1 MPHYGKVRS
10 LLATARIANVPS
22 VVSNVWA
29 GIAIG
34 AAFQRWEHGGA
45 SIWLDALF
53 LTLAGVCL
61 YIGGNFLNDWHDREW
76 DAKNRPERAL
86 PTGLF
91 SPVTYLALAVVFGLV
106 GLILAFLVNAGCSV
120 IAALIVVSIVIYTR
134 WHKKAVWPVIPMGL
148 CRALLPIMGFVG
160 FAFPPADMHLH
171 DTYYVLF
178 STTGTPIEHTIV
190 AAHALALL
198 IYIAG
203 LSLGA
208 RYESSP
214 NPSKT
219 ALTISKIALVF
230 SGILAAALWATL
242 SLKAG
247 LIALIPFAIWMTF
260 CLTKYRRPIPVHVSA
275 LLAGIPLIDWI
286 AMLAYCLLQPPGSY
300 PPALQPYL
308 IACIAIPPL
317 AFITG
322 RLLQKLAPAT

>member
-1 MPHYGKVRS
+1 MSRPGKLRS

-34 AAFQRWEHGGA
+34 AAFQRWEHGGE
-45 SIWLDALF
+45 SVWPDALF
-53 LTLAGVCL
+53 LTLAGICL

-91 SPVTYLALAVVFGLV
+91 PPGMYLLLAILLEVLGVILALVVGWKCAVV
-106 GLILAFLVNAGCSV
+106 
-120 IAALIVVSIVIYTR
+120 AAVIVVCIVIYTR

-148 CRALLPIMGFVG
+148 CRALLPVMGFVG
-160 FAFPPADMHLH
+160 FATMVRVRTIEDVGLPDPA
-171 DTYYVLF
+171 
-178 STTGTPIEHTIV
+178 TIV
-190 AAHALALL
+190 TLHALALL

-214 NPSKT
+214 NPSKA
-219 ALTISKIALVF
+219 ALAVSKAALVF
-230 SGILAAALWATL
+230 SGVLAAVLWISL
-242 SLKAG
+242 SVKAG
-247 LIALIPFAIWMTF
+247 LIGLIPFAVWMLF

-286 AMLAYCLLQPPGSY
+286 AMVAYCLLVPPLSH
-300 PPALQPYL
+300 PPAIQSYAL
-308 IACIAIPPL
+308 ACLAIPPL
-317 AFITG
+317 AFVTG

>member
-1 MPHYGKVRS
+1 MSRPGKIRS

-22 VVSNVWA
+22 VISNVWA

-34 AAFQRWEHGGA
+34 AIVQRWEHGGQ
-45 SIWLDALF
+45 SVWLDASF
-53 LTLAGVCL
+53 LSLAGVCL

-91 SPVTYLALAVVFGLV
+91 SPGTYLLLAVILELLGLV
-106 GLILAFLVNAGCSV
+106 LALLVSWKCAVVAAAIILF
-120 IAALIVVSIVIYTR
+120 IVIYTR

-160 FAFPPADMHLH
+160 FASVIRFRAMAEFGLPSPSL
-171 DTYYVLF
+171 V
-178 STTGTPIEHTIV
+178 V
-190 AAHALALL
+190 AFHALALL

-208 RYESSP
+208 RYESSSH
-214 NPSKT
+214 PSKA
-219 ALTISKIALVF
+219 ALAVSKAALIF
-230 SGILAAALWATL
+230 SGVLAAALWTYL
-242 SLKAG
+242 SVKAG
-247 LIALIPFAIWMTF
+247 VIAFIPFAVWMLF
-260 CLTKYRRPIPVHVSA
+260 CLTKFRRPIPVHVSA

-286 AMLAYCLLQPPGSY
+286 AMLAYGLLAPPATY
-300 PPALQPYL
+300 PPAIHPYV
-308 IACIAIPPL
+308 IACLVIPPL